1 MQAEDETII
10 RTADVS
16 VRILT
21 LDPGEV
27 GPWHYHSEVVDNMFC
42 LSGAVVVRLRG
53 PDEEYVLAPGHRL
66 EVVPGRTHRVANLGD
81 PAASYL
87 LVQGVG
93 KYDFNVVD

>member
-1 MQAEDETII
+1 MQTGDETII

-21 LDPGEV
+21 LEPGEM
-27 GPWHYHSEVVDNMFC
+27 GPWHFHTEVVDNMFC
-42 LSGAVVVRLRG
+42 LSGTIAVHLRDPG
-53 PDEEYVLAPGHRL
+53 EECVLAAGHRL
-66 EVVPGRTHRVANLGD
+66 EVQPGRTHRVANTGVEM
-81 PAASYL
+81 ASYL